1 MKEKFGHMGIRSPV
15 RRLTLVDSLI
25 KKAIGGITM
34 TGLFFISKLPQRL
47 QDAVA
52 FWGQWFKQDLY
63 SLDLKCL
70 DTSDF
75 PPSVIDGA
83 HATIR
88 RALWCFKDPSKRFF
102 SKIIGIIQYVQLL
115 PHIFPGAKL
124 VYIIQD
130 ARFAANSMV
139 RLCRL
144 EKEPAGTTCVPMD
157 ICLSTKGKVRCGH

>member
-1 MKEKFGHMGIRSPV
+1 
-15 RRLTLVDSLI
+15 
-25 KKAIGGITM
+25 M

-63 SLDLKCL
+63 SLGLKCL

-75 PPSVIDGA
+75 PPSVIDRI

-88 RALWCFKDPSKRFF
+88 R
-102 SKIIGIIQYVQLL
+102 
-115 PHIFPGAKL
+115 
-124 VYIIQD
+124 